1 MRTLIVSSQLSIDGT
16 HGDRQSWV
24 PDFLGEQA
32 RGEFTAAYAVQVL
45 EAFSRSRERAEQA
58 STRLPG
64 IAVAIED
71 QPPGAGEDRPSRRP

>member
-32 RGEFTAAYAVQVL
+32 RGEFSAAYAVQVL
-45 EAFSRSRERAEQA
+45 EA
-58 STRLPG
+58 LH
-64 IAVAIED
+64 IETYWVD
-71 QPPGAGEDRPSRRP
+71 EYVDAALAKLVEFYGAKL